1 VIRTVM
7 LDTGP
12 LGRIA
17 YPRRNSEIMA
27 WVDQLQSAGIII
39 VLPEIADYE
48 LRRNF
53 LLEGLTSSLTR
64 LDQLK
69 SLFYYLP
76 LNTKTMIKAAELWA
90 ESRRRG
96 RPMADPKE
104 LDGDVILA
112 AQAIQVGAVIATENV
127 GHLSHFVEARLWRNI
142 ATV

>member
-1 VIRTVM
+1 VIRTVI

-27 WVDQLQSAGIII
+27 WVDRLQSAGTII

-69 SLFYYLP
+69 ALFYYLP
-76 LNTKTMIKAAELWA
+76 LNTGTMIKAAELWA
-90 ESRRRG
+90 NARRRG
-96 RPMADPKE
+96 RPTADPKE

-112 AQAIQVGAVIATENV
+112 AQAIQVGAIVATENV
-127 GHLSHFVEARLWRNI
+127 GHLSLFVEAKLWQHI
-142 ATV
+142 ASI